1 MKKKTPNGTLISQM
15 MDQTFPLRRREIVKK
30 EPAVE
35 NMVERW
41 PALFTERQ
49 VFAECNR
56 VTSRNLEADFFE
68 ALDQHTPRFIQLFK
82 SKKGSAFQLFLAT
95 TPGIFSKTCFDTTR
109 GEALSSVTVGVLTVL
124 SEDNPQE
131 GPSSMQLEPI
141 STDIVLEGGIVM
153 ENIKNFPQAVCLLF
167 GLIYALHLDYP
178 KCMANTLMFLQ
189 RVMLGLGTKTLS
201 LKLLTLRNALLD

>member
-30 EPAVE
+30 EPAVQ

-49 VFAECNR
+49 VFAEFNR
-56 VTSRNLEADFFE
+56 ITSRNLEADFFE
-68 ALDQHTPRFIQLFK
+68 ALDQHTPGFIQLFK
-82 SKKGSAFQLFLAT
+82 SRKGSVGQKLTELMQSINWP
-95 TPGIFSKTCFDTTR
+95 TPDVTEQRSVVLKGIPIVLGDDSRDFFKTCFDTTR
-109 GEALSSVTVGVLTVL
+109 DEALSSVTFGVLTVL
-124 SEDNPQE
+124 SEDSPQE

-167 GLIYALHLDYP
+167 GLIYSCKKKIICKAL
-178 KCMANTLMFLQ
+178 
-189 RVMLGLGTKTLS
+189 
-201 LKLLTLRNALLD
+201 

>member
-1 MKKKTPNGTLISQM
+1 MQSINWPTPDVTEQRSVVLKGI
-15 MDQTFPLRRREIVKK
+15 PIV
-30 EPAVE
+30 
-35 NMVERW
+35 
-41 PALFTERQ
+41 LGDD
-49 VFAECNR
+49 
-56 VTSRNLEADFFE
+56 SRDFF
-68 ALDQHTPRFIQLFK
+68 
-82 SKKGSAFQLFLAT
+82 
-95 TPGIFSKTCFDTTR
+95 KTCFDTTR

-201 LKLLTLRNALLD
+201 PKLLTLRNALLD